1 MSSDTGAT
9 APTLSEKTLA
19 RRRYYRDKQRE
30 YRRKL
35 NAEGVA
41 MEAEL
46 VHLRSIRDSLRAMG
60 EPPVREASDGPLS
73 WCTIAK
79 VFKREA
85 HRVLTDRQALVT
97 QTQEYQTLMQ
107 AMQCFVVMNIPLPM
121 SRSNAWYCA
130 TLAAEPRARTLGKE
144 WLTQQLYHNMH
155 KPFASFPAVNY
166 DDEFCHI
173 DVQTWDDD
181 DPPFM
186 YMERLQYSL
195 PGTLHMFRRLIES
208 NMQAVMTE
216 VRQVSPS
223 HILVRVV
230 SHLSRLHQPA
240 TGFVSVDAFAAM
252 TGIDVMDVNNKD
264 AYVRREMIRRGHAE
278 FLPWRQRFMDMMHH
292 QTTIN

>member
-35 NAEGVA
+35 NAEGAA
-41 MEAEL
+41 MEAEI

-60 EPPVREASDGPLS
+60 ESPVREASDGPLS
-73 WCTIAK
+73 WRSIAT

-97 QTQEYQTLMQ
+97 QTQEYRTLMQ

-155 KPFASFPAVNY
+155 EPFASFPAVSY
-166 DDEFCHI
+166 DNEFFHI
-173 DVQTWDDD
+173 DVQSWDDD

-186 YMERLQYSL
+186 YMERMQYSL
-195 PGTLHMFRRLIES
+195 PGTVHMFRRLVES
-208 NMQAVMTE
+208 KMQAVLFPNDVEMA
-216 VRQVSPS
+216 SP
-223 HILVRVV
+223 
-230 SHLSRLHQPA
+230 
-240 TGFVSVDAFAAM
+240 
-252 TGIDVMDVNNKD
+252 N
-264 AYVRREMIRRGHAE
+264 
-278 FLPWRQRFMDMMHH
+278 
-292 QTTIN
+292 